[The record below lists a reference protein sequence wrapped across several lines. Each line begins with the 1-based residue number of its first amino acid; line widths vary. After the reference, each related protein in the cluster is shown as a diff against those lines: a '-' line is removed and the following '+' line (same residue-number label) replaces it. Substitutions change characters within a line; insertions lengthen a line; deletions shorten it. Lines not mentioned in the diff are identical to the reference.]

1 MSIPASESNRSPKDL
16 AYGNWIRKRVLW
28 SLGLAVLAALALAA
42 APVYPALRLSG
53 ALLAVAL
60 LVSLSFPL
68 YAYYAF
74 SPAGGNLQD
83 RVYQLLIDSLRP
95 WPIGPALDIGAGNGV
110 LAIKLSIANPD
121 SRVTGIDYWGTD
133 WEYAQSVCEDNARRA
148 RVDDRVAFVRGTAA
162 GLPFGENE
170 FAVVTSN
177 LTFHEVKS
185 ELNKRH
191 LIEEALRVLRPGGRF
206 AFVDLFYDDRHYGAT
221 SDLESFLGSLGLSRV
236 DLTRLD
242 SHIALPAPLRLRRA
256 LGQAGLVC
264 GQK

>member
-110 LAIKLSIANPD
+110 LAIKLSLANPD
-121 SRVTGIDYWGTD
+121 SRVTGIDYWGRAGSTRSPCARTTRT
-133 WEYAQSVCEDNARRA
+133 WHMWMIGSHSYAERQRACPLAR
-148 RVDDRVAFVRGTAA
+148 
-162 GLPFGENE
+162 
-170 FAVVTSN
+170 TS
-177 LTFHEVKS
+177 L
-185 ELNKRH
+185 
-191 LIEEALRVLRPGGRF
+191 
-206 AFVDLFYDDRHYGAT
+206 
-221 SDLESFLGSLGLSRV
+221 LS
-236 DLTRLD
+236 
-242 SHIALPAPLRLRRA
+242 
-256 LGQAGLVC
+256 
-264 GQK
+264 